1 MGVVMVMFRA
11 DGQRRSFS
19 VTRDMTVIGRRED
32 CDLRIPLS
40 DVSRKHCRMILNGDA
55 IKVEDLGSSNGTYV
69 NGERVQQAELTPGDT
84 LQVGPV
90 VFVVQVDGFPADED
104 LNPVTVAT
112 AAGAAAAG
120 AGAEGD
126 EEPVDLE
133 AAEDGEPVTATA
145 DAGDDEEPL
154 DLETTTSGADSVGP
168 GEFDPMEA
176 LESNEGSAFD
186 FQIDESQH
194 GEQSPVDLEES
205 GH

>member
-19 VTRDMTVIGRRED
+19 ITRDMTVVGRRED

-40 DVSRKHCRMILNGDA
+40 DVSRKHCRLILNGEA
-55 IKVEDLGSSNGTYV
+55 MKIEDLGSSNGTYI
-69 NGERVQQAELTPGDT
+69 NGERVQQAELSPGDT
-84 LQVGPV
+84 LQIGPV

-104 LNPVTVAT
+104 LQ
-112 AAGAAAAG
+112 
-120 AGAEGD
+120 
-126 EEPVDLE
+126 
-133 AAEDGEPVTATA
+133 PVTAQSAAA
-145 DAGDDEEPL
+145 DTKTPAGKPAATSDDEPI
-154 DLETTTSGADSVGP
+154 DLETTTAGKETNPA
-168 GEFDPMEA
+168 EFDPMEA

-205 GH
+205 GHG